1 MCHDLRARHRLVVP
15 WQHGHPA
22 LSARVAEHSP
32 ADLAIAVITVQEQID
47 GWHSQLSRAKR
58 RARLAQVYD
67 RLAECVRFLAR
78 LQILSF
84 TEPAISRYE
93 HIRSLKLNIGKMD
106 LRIAAIVL
114 ENGATLVTRNRRDFQ
129 KIPGL
134 LIEDWST

>member
-1 MCHDLRARHRLVVP
+1 MTYVLDTDSLSL

-32 ADLAIAVITVQEQID
+32 GDLAIAVITVQEQLD

-58 RARLAQVYD
+58 RDQLARVYD
-67 RLAECVRFLAR
+67 RLAGSVRFLAR

-93 HIRSLKLNIGKMD
+93 HLRSLKLNVGKMD
-106 LRIAAIVL
+106 LRIAATVL
-114 ENGATLVTRNRRDFQ
+114 EHGATLVTRNRRDFERVPDL
-129 KIPGL
+129 KIA
-134 LIEDWST
+134 DWSV